1 MNKVTLVVTA
11 VSVALLSHSAIAD
24 VSWAGWNNNIYSENS
39 HADAAKT
46 SNNLNVL
53 AKNVDSVNADLQN
66 SKAAQNSINQNQS
79 LINQTQSN
87 INQSQAATNQN
98 QAMLN
103 HKQDVINNDQAV
115 INTKQD
121 VINKDQAVINT
132 KQDVINKDQAVINTK
147 QDGINK
153 DQAVINTKQDGI
165 NKDQTVFNNNQIAVN
180 NQQKVIN
187 KQVDSRLNQLDG
199 RVNSLDRRVDSL
211 NNELKR
217 GLASQSALSG
227 LFQPYNVGKFNVSM
241 ALGGYESNTA
251 LALGSGY
258 RVNENI
264 AFKTGVASNTEDF
277 KGVSYNAAVN
287 FEW

>member
-79 LINQTQSN
+79 LVNQTQSN

-132 KQDVINKDQAVINTK
+132 KQD
-147 QDGINK
+147 GINK
-153 DQAVINTKQDGI
+153 EQAVINTKQDGI

>member
-79 LINQTQSN
+79 LVNQTQSN

-121 VINKDQAVINT
+121 A
-132 KQDVINKDQAVINTK
+132 INKDQAVINTK

>member
-79 LINQTQSN
+79 LVNQTQSN

-121 VINKDQAVINT
+121 V
-132 KQDVINKDQAVINTK
+132 
-147 QDGINK
+147 INK

>member
-1 MNKVTLVVTA
+1 M
-11 VSVALLSHSAIAD
+11 
-24 VSWAGWNNNIYSENS
+24 
-39 HADAAKT
+39 
-46 SNNLNVL
+46 
-53 AKNVDSVNADLQN
+53 
-66 SKAAQNSINQNQS
+66 
-79 LINQTQSN
+79 
-87 INQSQAATNQN
+87 
-98 QAMLN
+98 
-103 HKQDVINNDQAV
+103 
-115 INTKQD
+115 
-121 VINKDQAVINT
+121 
-132 KQDVINKDQAVINTK
+132 
-147 QDGINK
+147 
-153 DQAVINTKQDGI
+153 INTKQDGI

>member
-79 LINQTQSN
+79 LVNQTQSN

-103 HKQDVINNDQAV
+103 HKQDVINN
-115 INTKQD
+115 
-121 VINKDQAVINT
+121 DQAVINT

-241 ALGGYESNTA
+241 ALGGYKSNTA

>member
-79 LINQTQSN
+79 LVNQTQSN

-103 HKQDVINNDQAV
+103 HKQDVINN
-115 INTKQD
+115 
-121 VINKDQAVINT
+121 DQAVINT

-187 KQVDSRLNQLDG
+187 KQIDSRLNQLDG

>member
-79 LINQTQSN
+79 LVNQTQSN

-132 KQDVINKDQAVINTK
+132 KQDGINKDQAVINTK

-153 DQAVINTKQDGI
+153 DQA
-165 NKDQTVFNNNQIAVN
+165 VFNNNQIAVN

>member
-24 VSWAGWNNNIYSENS
+24 VSWTGWNNNIYSENS
-39 HADAAKT
+39 HADATKT

-79 LINQTQSN
+79 LVNQTQSN

-103 HKQDVINNDQAV
+103 HKQDVINN
-115 INTKQD
+115 
-121 VINKDQAVINT
+121 DQAVINT

-241 ALGGYESNTA
+241 ALGGYKSNTA

-264 AFKTGVASNTEDF
+264 AFKTGVALRDPLIISPKRNH
-277 KGVSYNAAVN
+277 V
-287 FEW
+287 

>member
-79 LINQTQSN
+79 LVNQTQSN

-103 HKQDVINNDQAV
+103 HKQDVINN
-115 INTKQD
+115 
-121 VINKDQAVINT
+121 DQAVINT